1 VAHQLLAEVVM
12 LLHFGFL
19 VFLALGGFLAWRWP
33 RLLVAH
39 VAAVT
44 WGVLSVAVGLECPLT
59 GWEDWARRRAGEQ
72 GLPRGF
78 IDTYVTGVVYPAEYL
93 VIAQVLVGT
102 LVVGSWAGLLV
113 RARRRRR
120 PGLTLPGAR
129 RPRVPPGNAGP
140 QAGGRCD

>member
-1 VAHQLLAEVVM
+1 MAYQLLAEVVT

-19 VFLALGGFLAWRWP
+19 LFLALGGFLAWRWP
-33 RLLVAH
+33 WLVVPH

-44 WGVLSVAVGLECPLT
+44 WGVLSVAAGLLCPLT

-78 IDTYVTGVVYPAEYL
+78 IDTYLTGVIYPAEYL
-93 VIAQVLVGT
+93 VAAQVLVGT

-129 RPRVPPGNAGP
+129 RIRVPPGGS
-140 QAGGRCD
+140 QAGDRSD